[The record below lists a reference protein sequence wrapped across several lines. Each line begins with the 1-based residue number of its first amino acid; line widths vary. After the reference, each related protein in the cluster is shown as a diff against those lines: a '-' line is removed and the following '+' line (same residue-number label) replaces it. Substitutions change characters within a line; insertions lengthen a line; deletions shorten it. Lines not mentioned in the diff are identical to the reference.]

1 MPVMQW
7 ARLVRDRYFELPRMA
22 SSDVRATMAFP
33 LWETSV
39 ENGLSSMHIARV
51 IRIPQ
56 ILLADKKKGF
66 WLSQRGGYLLRILQG
81 EEASPL
87 PRWVRRHRSS
97 LLRTVL
103 SLNIVSKILHGHEPN
118 NTRPR
123 SVARGNTLNCSRPAA
138 IVHDKSWTF
147 EWRGLGPIGD

>member
-1 MPVMQW
+1 
-7 ARLVRDRYFELPRMA
+7 MA

-33 LWETSV
+33 LGETSV

-87 PRWVRRHRSS
+87 PR
-97 LLRTVL
+97 
-103 SLNIVSKILHGHEPN
+103 
-118 NTRPR
+118 
-123 SVARGNTLNCSRPAA
+123 
-138 IVHDKSWTF
+138 
-147 EWRGLGPIGD
+147 